1 MKEKFMKSVM
11 ILLIGGLLTK
21 LLGMII
27 KIVMSRQIGTE
38 GLGLYMMVLPTFSLF
53 IGIGQFGL
61 PTALSKL
68 VAEKR
73 KNNIKLFFSILPIA
87 AIVNI
92 LLIVT
97 IIIIAPLLATNLLH
111 DARCYL
117 PILAIS
123 VVIPFTSL
131 SSLCRSYFF
140 GKEQMTPH
148 VISNLV
154 EDIVRLA
161 LMIIGIPFFLPKGL
175 EYAVCFIILSN
186 VISEL
191 TSIVILF
198 LFLPKKLQIKKKDLI
213 PQKDYM
219 KESLSIGI
227 PNTTG
232 RLLGSIGYFLE
243 PILLTSILIAIGYS
257 SKYITVEYGILS
269 GYVMPLLL
277 LPSFFTMAIS
287 QALLPIVS
295 REYTKGNYKYV
306 KRKIKQAIL
315 YSLLIGIPVTLFFII
330 MPELPLKLIYHTE
343 DGIAYMKFLAPICLF
358 QYIQSPLSS
367 ALDAMGK
374 SRDAMIAT
382 TIGVIIR
389 LSLLV
394 ILSLLKIGLWGLIIA
409 ISINVVMVTLYS
421 IKKVGFHLSTTKK
434 EKCS

>member
-1 MKEKFMKSVM
+1 MKEKFMKSVI

-21 LLGMII
+21 LLGMLI
-27 KIVMSRQIGTE
+27 KIIMSRLIGTE

-73 KNNIKLFFSILPIA
+73 KNNIRLFFSILPIA
-87 AIVNI
+87 AFVNL
-92 LLIVT
+92 LLIIT
-97 IIIIAPLLATNLLH
+97 IITIAPILSTQLLH
-111 DARCYL
+111 DPRCYL
-117 PILAIS
+117 PILAIA

-131 SSLCRSYFF
+131 SSICRSYFF
-140 GKEQMTPH
+140 GKEKMTPH
-148 VISNLV
+148 VISNLI
-154 EDIVRLA
+154 EDIVRLT
-161 LMIIGIPFFLPKGL
+161 LMIIGIPYFLPKGL
-175 EYAVCFIILSN
+175 EYAVCYIILSN

-191 TSIVILF
+191 ASILILF
-198 LFLPKKLQIKKKDLI
+198 LFLPKKLQIKKEDLK
-213 PQKDYM
+213 PKKDYM

-243 PILLTSILIAIGYS
+243 PILLTSTLIGMGYS
-257 SKYITVEYGILS
+257 SKYITIEYGILS

-295 REYTKGNYKYV
+295 REYSRGNYELV
-306 KRKIKQAIL
+306 KRKIKQAIT
-315 YSLLIGIPVTLFFII
+315 YSLLIGIPVTIFFII
-330 MPELPLKLIYHTE
+330 IPELPLKLIYHTTE
-343 DGIAYMKFLAPICLF
+343 GIAYMRFLAPICLF

-374 SRDAMIAT
+374 SHDAMVAT
-382 TIGVIIR
+382 AIGVIIR
-389 LSLLV
+389 STLLV
-394 ILSLLKIGLWGLIIA
+394 ALSLLKIGLWGLIIA
-409 ISINVVMVTLYS
+409 ISINVLAVTFYS
-421 IKKVGFHLSTTKK
+421 LKKVKIYLTA
-434 EKCS
+434 

>member
-1 MKEKFMKSVM
+1 MKEKFINSVI

-21 LLGMII
+21 LLGMLI
-27 KIVMSRQIGTE
+27 KIIMSRLIGTE

-73 KNNIKLFFSILPIA
+73 KNNIRLFFSILPIA
-87 AIVNI
+87 
-92 LLIVT
+92 LIINLVLIIT
-97 IIIIAPLLATNLLH
+97 IIIIAPVLANTLLH
-111 DARCYL
+111 DSRCYL
-117 PILAIS
+117 PILAIA

-131 SSLCRSYFF
+131 SSICRSYFF

-154 EDIVRLA
+154 EDIVRLT
-161 LMIIGIPFFLPKGL
+161 LMILGIPFFLPKGL
-175 EYAVCFIILSN
+175 EYAVCYIILSN
-186 VISEL
+186 VVSEGISIL
-191 TSIVILF
+191 ILF
-198 LFLPKKLQIKKKDLI
+198 LFLPKKIQIKKEDLL
-213 PQKDYM
+213 PKKDYM

-243 PILLTSILIAIGYS
+243 PILLTTTLLAVGYS
-257 SKYITVEYGILS
+257 SKYITMEYGILS

-287 QALLPIVS
+287 QALLPVVS
-295 REYTKGNYKYV
+295 REYTRKNYKFV

-315 YSLLIGIPVTLFFII
+315 YSLAIGIPVTIFFITL
-330 MPELPLKLIYHTE
+330 PELPLKLIYHTKE
-343 DGIAYMKFLAPICLF
+343 GISYMRFLAPVCLF

-367 ALDAMGK
+367 CLDAMGK
-374 SRDAMIAT
+374 SKDAMVAT
-382 TIGVIIR
+382 TLGVITR
-389 LSLLV
+389 SSLLV

-409 ISINVVMVTLYS
+409 ISINVFVVTFYS
-421 IKKVGFHLSTTKK
+421 IRKVKHYLT
-434 EKCS
+434 

>member
-1 MKEKFMKSVM
+1 MKEKFMKSVI

-21 LLGMII
+21 LLGMLI
-27 KIVMSRQIGTE
+27 KIIMSRLIGTE

-73 KNNIKLFFSILPIA
+73 KNNIRLFFSILPIA
-87 AIVNI
+87 AFVNI
-92 LLIVT
+92 LLIIT
-97 IIIIAPLLATNLLH
+97 IITIAPILSTQLLH
-111 DARCYL
+111 DPRCYL
-117 PILAIS
+117 PILAIA

-131 SSLCRSYFF
+131 SSICRSYFF
-140 GKEQMTPH
+140 GKEKMTPH
-148 VISNLV
+148 VISNLI
-154 EDIVRLA
+154 EDIVRLT
-161 LMIIGIPFFLPKGL
+161 LMIIGIPYFLPKGL
-175 EYAVCFIILSN
+175 EYAVCYIILSN

-191 TSIVILF
+191 ASILILI
-198 LFLPKKLQIKKKDLI
+198 LFLPKKLQIKKEDLK
-213 PQKDYM
+213 PKKDYM

-243 PILLTSILIAIGYS
+243 PILLTSTLIAMGYS
-257 SKYITVEYGILS
+257 SKYITIEYGILS

-295 REYTKGNYKYV
+295 REYSRGNYESV
-306 KRKIKQAIL
+306 KRKIKQAIT
-315 YSLLIGIPVTLFFII
+315 YSLLIGVPVTIFFII
-330 MPELPLKLIYHTE
+330 TPEFPLKLIYHTTE
-343 DGIAYMKFLAPICLF
+343 GIAYMRFLAPICLF

-374 SRDAMIAT
+374 SHDAMVAT
-382 TIGVIIR
+382 AIGVIIR
-389 LSLLV
+389 STLLV
-394 ILSLLKIGLWGLIIA
+394 ALSLLKIGLWGLIIA
-409 ISINVVMVTLYS
+409 ISINVLAVTFYS
-421 IKKVGFHLSTTKK
+421 LKKVKNYLTA
-434 EKCS
+434 

>member
-1 MKEKFMKSVM
+1 MKEKFINSVI

-21 LLGMII
+21 LLGMLI
-27 KIVMSRQIGTE
+27 KIIMSRLIGTE

-73 KNNIKLFFSILPIA
+73 KNNIRLFFSILPIA
-87 AIVNI
+87 
-92 LLIVT
+92 LIINLVLIIT
-97 IIIIAPLLATNLLH
+97 IIIIAPVLANTLLH
-111 DARCYL
+111 DSRCYL
-117 PILAIS
+117 PILAIA

-131 SSLCRSYFF
+131 SSICRSYFF
-140 GKEQMTPH
+140 GKEQMAPH

-154 EDIVRLA
+154 EDIVRLT
-161 LMIIGIPFFLPKGL
+161 LMILGIPFFLPKGL
-175 EYAVCFIILSN
+175 EYAVCYIILSN
-186 VISEL
+186 VVSEGISIL
-191 TSIVILF
+191 ILF
-198 LFLPKKLQIKKKDLI
+198 LFLPKKIQIKKEDLL
-213 PQKDYM
+213 PKKDYM

-243 PILLTSILIAIGYS
+243 PILLTTTLLAVGYS
-257 SKYITVEYGILS
+257 SKYITMEYGILS

-287 QALLPIVS
+287 QALLPVVS
-295 REYTKGNYKYV
+295 REYTRKNYKFV

-315 YSLLIGIPVTLFFII
+315 YSLAIGIPVTIFFTTL
-330 MPELPLKLIYHTE
+330 PELPLKLIYHTKE
-343 DGIAYMKFLAPICLF
+343 GISYMRFLAPVCLF

-367 ALDAMGK
+367 CLDAMGK
-374 SRDAMIAT
+374 SKDAMVAT
-382 TIGVIIR
+382 TLGVITR
-389 LSLLV
+389 SSLLV

-409 ISINVVMVTLYS
+409 ISINVFVVTFYS
-421 IKKVGFHLSTTKK
+421 IRKVKHYLT
-434 EKCS
+434 